1 MLKEE
6 VYTQIQSLKTAKK
19 GAFNDSCA
27 IELIRST
34 GYVNI
39 VDILL
44 LPLYYTWEHR
54 KYGTLDQV
62 CFESYLANAYHH
74 YSLSTK
80 DYNKK
85 IVCILEECSVEDI
98 LSHGT
103 KNQVISLLNTYS
115 NI

>member
-6 VYTQIQSLKTAKK
+6 VYTQIQSLKASKK
-19 GAFNDSCA
+19 GTFNDSCA

-39 VDILL
+39 VDMLL
-44 LPLYYTWEHR
+44 LPLYYTWEHSE
-54 KYGTLDQV
+54 YGTLAQV
-62 CFESYLANAYHH
+62 RFESYLANAYHL

-85 IVCILEECSVEDI
+85 IVCILEECSVQDN
-98 LSHGT
+98 LSHDT
-103 KNQVISLLNTYS
+103 KKQVISLLNTYS